1 MFDLGWSELL
11 LIAVVAVIVIGPKDL
26 PHALRTLGQWMSQVR
41 GMAHGFRRQ
50 FDDMVRESELDQ
62 LREQANSISRMDYGQ
77 RYDPT
82 ASAGTTPPAAPAV
95 PPAETEAMPPP
106 SAAEPEPVAAPVPEP
121 AERPAAAAAAPT
133 AAPAARQDVL
143 GGTAATS

>member
-41 GMAHGFRRQ
+41 GMANGFRRQ

-82 ASAGTTPPAAPAV
+82 GSAGVAPPAAPSV
-95 PPAETEAMPPP
+95 PPAEAGAMPP
-106 SAAEPEPVAAPVPEP
+106 SAAEPEPVAGPVPEP
-121 AERPAAAAAAPT
+121 AERPAAVA
-133 AAPAARQDVL
+133 AAPAARPEAS
-143 GGTAATS
+143 GGTAATT